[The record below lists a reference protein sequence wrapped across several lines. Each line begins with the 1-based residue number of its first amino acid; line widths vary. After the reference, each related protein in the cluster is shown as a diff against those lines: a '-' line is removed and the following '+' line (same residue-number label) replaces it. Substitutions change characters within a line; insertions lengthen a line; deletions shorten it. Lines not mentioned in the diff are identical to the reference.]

1 MFNKKKNQMARYA
14 NALQNFTP
22 TSKYALKHF
31 CLTATGLDLHEAKEL
46 YDFLAEGLENL
57 PDLDPL
63 PPTFVDKTKNT
74 LGEIF
79 GLVDQHKDQIG
90 QVIGIVQMLTGKR
103 APTMAASAQPLPPIN
118 G

>member
-31 CLTATGLDLHEAKEL
+31 CLTATGLDLHEAKDL